1 MHRRQLSD
9 RKSPGTA
16 TQGTSIQDS
25 PSYLFKYFSCTGFA
39 ETKSFSV
46 RKIANF
52 LSKLRFPRRQDDDS
66 LTNMDFP
73 IPTLHRRKI
82 IMAITDLKLR
92 RFRKTTLCAMF
103 ALAIGATTSAHAG
116 YKDVATYVKNSNS
129 NAKAILLK
137 NGTDGSTVCSGIVV
151 PTYQGGYTN
160 GPDVNSETWYSVTA
174 MSTPNCLNGTG
185 MAGMYNIF
193 KMGHPS
199 NPQDV
204 RNLEIDVNATNITFH
219 VLE

>member
-1 MHRRQLSD
+1 
-9 RKSPGTA
+9 
-16 TQGTSIQDS
+16 
-25 PSYLFKYFSCTGFA
+25 
-39 ETKSFSV
+39 
-46 RKIANF
+46 
-52 LSKLRFPRRQDDDS
+52 
-66 LTNMDFP
+66 
-73 IPTLHRRKI
+73 
-82 IMAITDLKLR
+82 
-92 RFRKTTLCAMF
+92 MF